1 MTDLNIK
8 IDKLFK
14 KWKEHNADKAL
25 SNIINRKEVYEKVAF
40 TSDGVLKLP
49 NNKHF
54 EWTKPEYKRVLF
66 LLKDQYQN
74 ANDENARWDESI
86 CNWLIWDDEK
96 NPKKGERNLNLEQ
109 IKKGGKNIFRPL
121 GRWLLCVQSILE
133 EDKCI
138 SFKEVTDDKIKEC
151 IKNNPMAIME
161 CKKQPG
167 GPNLNPAVLKKYLER
182 DKDLIKEEIELLNPD
197 VIICCDKS
205 GIIYNNIVSI
215 LGENYN
221 YKTVAKVMNH
231 TFVINSYHPSY
242 SYRSSS
248 ASERCYY
255 YVVNAL
261 RAAIL
266 CEKVV
271 SHTTPDNNRIKPTID
286 WNVWGN
292 NRVYGINIQYLIL
305 PQTRIGIE
313 ALYVNSNTLY
323 IYLRLW
329 WNVDDLIITEI
340 FGESHKWDNATMTI
354 DTSSDGGAKALLEE
368 VVDTNTDDIAQRI
381 AVWHEKLTQW
391 MKHRL

>member
-8 IDKLFK
+8 LENKLFDNWVK
-14 KWKEHNADKAL
+14 RNSDIPL
-25 SNIINRKEVYEKVAF
+25 PNIINGRAVYEQVAF
-40 TSDGVLKLP
+40 TYDGVLRLP

-54 EWTKPEYKRVLF
+54 VWTEPEYKRVLF

-74 ANDENARWDESI
+74 ADENDRWDEPIS
-86 CNWLIWDDEK
+86 NWLICDGR
-96 NPKKGERNLNLEQ
+96 GEQNLNLVA
-109 IKKGGKNIFRPL
+109 IKRGGKNIFRPL
-121 GRWLLCVQSILE
+121 GRWILGVHSILND
-133 EDKCI
+133 DKCI
-138 SFKEVTDDKIKEC
+138 PFKDVTDDKVKDC

-167 GPNLNPAVLKKYLER
+167 GPNLNLTVLREYLER
-182 DKDLIKEEIELLNPD
+182 DKDLIKEEIELLSPD

-205 GIIYNNIVSI
+205 GTIYNKIVSI
-215 LGENYN
+215 LGMTYD

-242 SYRSSS
+242 SYRSSRT
-248 ASERCYY
+248 SEICYY
-255 YVVNAL
+255 YAVNAL

>member
-8 IDKLFK
+8 LDKLFEE
-14 KWKEHNADKAL
+14 WKERNADKAL

-121 GRWLLCVQSILE
+121 GRWLLGVQSILE

-138 SFKEVTDDKIKEC
+138 SFKEVTDDKVKDC

-221 YKTVAKVMNH
+221 YKTVAKVMHH

-248 ASERCYY
+248 ASERCYH

-266 CEKVV
+266 CEKVI
-271 SHTTPDNNRIKPTID
+271 SHTTSDNNKIKPTID

-292 NRVYGINIQYLIL
+292 AQVYGINIQYLIL

-313 ALYVNSNTLY
+313 ALYVNSNTLH

-329 WNVDDLIITEI
+329 WNVDEQIITEI
-340 FGESHKWDNATMTI
+340 FGESHKWNDITVTINA
-354 DTSSDGGAKALLEE
+354 SDGTGIALLEK
-368 VVDTNTDDIAQRI
+368 VVGCNSDDVSQKV

-391 MKHRL
+391 MNK